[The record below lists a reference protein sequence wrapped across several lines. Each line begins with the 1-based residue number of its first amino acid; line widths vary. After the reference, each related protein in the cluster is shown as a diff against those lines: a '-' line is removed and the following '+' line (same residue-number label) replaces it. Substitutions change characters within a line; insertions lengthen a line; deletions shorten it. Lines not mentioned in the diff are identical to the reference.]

1 MCTAMEI
8 CCHCGLLSALFAEA
22 LTAVLPAQQ
31 SELQGH
37 SLHPTADVPTLGA
50 IPSGL
55 PKLRPL
61 ILPREL
67 LPQIAQSA
75 VMLAV
80 LGSIDSLLTSLVAD
94 SLTSTYHDSDKELI
108 GQVTASPTSWSIAP
122 LIQYL
127 SSQCSTWAVC

>member
-1 MCTAMEI
+1 M
-8 CCHCGLLSALFAEA
+8 
-22 LTAVLPAQQ
+22 
-31 SELQGH
+31 
-37 SLHPTADVPTLGA
+37 PTLGA

-61 ILPREL
+61 LFPREL

-108 GQVTASPTSWSIAP
+108 GQVTANSTSQNIAP
-122 LIQYL
+122 WSRL
-127 SSQCSTWAVC
+127 SSHDVLWLC

>member
-1 MCTAMEI
+1 M
-8 CCHCGLLSALFAEA
+8 
-22 LTAVLPAQQ
+22 
-31 SELQGH
+31 
-37 SLHPTADVPTLGA
+37 PTLGA

-61 ILPREL
+61 IFPREL

-108 GQVTASPTSWSIAP
+108 GQVRKKISLTPRALHLWVQCLSP
-122 LIQYL
+122 Q
-127 SSQCSTWAVC
+127 